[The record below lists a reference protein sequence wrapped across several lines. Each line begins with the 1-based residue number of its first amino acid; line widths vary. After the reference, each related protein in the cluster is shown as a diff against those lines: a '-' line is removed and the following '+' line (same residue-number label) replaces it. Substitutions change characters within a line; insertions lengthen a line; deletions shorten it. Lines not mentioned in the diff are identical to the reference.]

1 MLPVSVSI
9 FFSDKIGGEMN
20 RKIVRNCTVLSLSA
34 DKKMSEALW
43 PELVMM
49 YSKAT
54 FRGKGN

>member
-1 MLPVSVSI
+1 
-9 FFSDKIGGEMN
+9 MN

-54 FRGKGN
+54 FRVKGN